1 VKPEDVVMI
10 RLRKEVEMELSGLE
24 RLRAEHAGVPGGN
37 TDVYMLRARAS
48 ILHDFYSAV
57 ERIFVRI
64 AQELNG
70 GVPGTE
76 RWHRDLLM
84 DMSLELDSVRPAL
97 ITRELHDLLVPF
109 LGFRHLFRNVYGFA
123 IDAERLALLDAQFD
137 EAFRRFQQEMRRFL
151 DWLVPPG

>member
-1 VKPEDVVMI
+1 
-10 RLRKEVEMELSGLE
+10 MELSGLE